1 MFSVRQRS
9 SLAVPAL
16 WKAISSVCMQI
27 FPAGLWAISMQRN
40 YCSCTTNA
48 RWKETSKQVSF
59 RWSQPPSL
67 MEDARCR
74 TRLVAEKEPPNMNQ
88 NPQKKHYTSD
98 LLRYAGLGA
107 QIFVALGISV
117 FAGYKADRWLNSPF
131 PVLVWVLPLL
141 VLSLMLYKLIRETT
155 KQDKK

>member
-1 MFSVRQRS
+1 
-9 SLAVPAL
+9 
-16 WKAISSVCMQI
+16 
-27 FPAGLWAISMQRN
+27 
-40 YCSCTTNA
+40 
-48 RWKETSKQVSF
+48 
-59 RWSQPPSL
+59 
-67 MEDARCR
+67 
-74 TRLVAEKEPPNMNQ
+74 MNQ
-88 NPQKKHYTSD
+88 NPQKKPYTSD